1 MTFSPIAFE
10 IFGFQIRWYGIIFSL
25 SIIIGFA
32 VVYFIARYRN
42 QKADETINF
51 VPFAIIFG
59 ILGARLL
66 HVAVNWPYYFGYFPL
81 GKSLIYILD
90 FRRGGLAIQG
100 AIMGAIL
107 ILVVFCKIRKLN
119 FWLWVDILVP
129 GFILGQ
135 AIGKWGN
142 FFNQEAFGKPTSLPW
157 GIFINPANRPLA
169 YASFQYFHPTFLYE
183 AIANFALFI
192 LLMFMHRFYKNKPGR
207 LPSGLILSMYLG
219 IYAIYRTFIEY
230 YRVDSVYFGPVK
242 VVYIIN
248 FIALITS
255 LVIANHV
262 VKKFKEIKD

>member
-1 MTFSPIAFE
+1 MTFGPIAFE

-25 SIIIGFA
+25 SIIIGFV
-32 VVYFIARYRN
+32 VVYFIAKYRN

-59 ILGARLL
+59 ILSARLL
-66 HVAVNWPYYFGYFPL
+66 HVAVNWSYYFGYFPI

-100 AIMGAIL
+100 AMLGAVL
-107 ILVVFCKIRKLN
+107 TLLVFCKIRKLN
-119 FWLWVDILVP
+119 FWLWADILVP

-135 AIGKWGN
+135 TIGKWGN

-157 GIFINPANRPLA
+157 GIFINPANRP
-169 YASFQYFHPTFLYE
+169 YNYSIYEYFHPTFLYE

-192 LLMFMHRFYKNKPGR
+192 LLMFMHRFYKNKPKR

-248 FIALITS
+248 FIALITA